1 MIMLLPFISL
11 ANIPAQ
17 GLYVPQA
24 NIQFINYQLAQL
36 PPKGSS
42 EAMDFFNKELDRAER
57 LYNELMFEEADRVAD
72 MTIARINAF
81 IQNNQ
86 SIEGAKE
93 IEAVYLSRVEQLRR
107 LKDYKSFDRTLMLQE
122 GAMRFDAKKSERERK
137 LREQREHNYK
147 LAVEARRTAEAH
159 AARWWSRWYGRPY
172 SSIIIYD

>member
-1 MIMLLPFISL
+1 MIILLPLISL

-17 GLYVPQA
+17 EHYSPQA

-42 EAMDFFNKELDRAER
+42 EAMEFFNKELDRAEQ

-107 LKDYKSFDRTLMLQE
+107 LKDFKSFDRALMLQE
-122 GAMRFDAKKSERERK
+122 GAIRFDAKKSERERK
-137 LREQREHNYK
+137 LREQREQNYK
-147 LAVEARRTAEAH
+147 LAVEARRTAEAQ

-172 SSIIIYD
+172 STIIIYD

>member
-1 MIMLLPFISL
+1 MIILLAFINL
-11 ANIPAQ
+11 LNIPEQ
-17 GLYVPQA
+17 GLYVPQT
-24 NIQFINYQLAQL
+24 NIQKINYQLAQF
-36 PPKGSS
+36 PPKGSI
-42 EAMDFFNKELDRAER
+42 EAMEFFNKELDRAEQ

-107 LKDYKSFDRTLMLQE
+107 LKDFKSFDRALMLQE
-122 GAMRFDAKKSERERK
+122 GAIRFDAKKSERERK
-137 LREQREHNYK
+137 LREQREQNYK
-147 LAVEARRTAEAH
+147 LAVEARRTAEAQ

-172 SSIIIYD
+172 STIIIYD

>member
-1 MIMLLPFISL
+1 MLLPFISL

-17 GLYVPQA
+17 GHHLPQA

-36 PPKGSS
+36 PPKGTS
-42 EAMDFFNKELDRAER
+42 EAMEFFNKELDRAER
-57 LYNELMFEEADRVAD
+57 LYSDLMFEEADRVAD

-93 IEAVYLSRVEQLRR
+93 IEAVYLSRVEQIRR
-107 LKDYKSFDRTLMLQE
+107 LKDYKSFDRALMLQE
-122 GAMRFDAKKSERERK
+122 GAARFDAKKSERERK

-147 LAVEARRTAEAH
+147 LAVEARRTAEAR

-172 SSIIIYD
+172 SSIIIHD